1 MRKDK
6 ACMGKIGTVLKTIR
20 ASKGETLRDM
30 AKILSVSPAFL
41 SSVECGKRSAP
52 VSWIVLLHA
61 HYRLDKQTAEVL
73 QNAVY
78 DTVSQVRINV
88 AGLDLER
95 RKCALTFAQMLP
107 SITKHQAL
115 QIISILQQGVNQ

>member
-1 MRKDK
+1 
-6 ACMGKIGTVLKTIR
+6 MGKIGTVLKTIR

-52 VSWIVLLHA
+52 VSWISLLSA

-107 SITKHQAL
+107 SITKHQEL
-115 QIISILQQGVNQ
+115 QIISILQQEVNQ